1 MAHYSD
7 FTFGGLSR
15 IGTDSCCLDQRTL
28 QDRMTCSYLL
38 ENYFLQDGCMTKPIA
53 FATSQPFINYS
64 GSHGMGVGGCNVDDS
79 SKLLIGGTQTN
90 PKARIDLFHRPYATV
105 PYLGRGS
112 VDPTLEYQ
120 IQQGEGVSSKKTV
133 TKLTEKNYM
142 KHCTTP
148 LIPEVRQ
155 NIQNPN
161 RLIESDAANY
171 WIRGGV
177 PSRELTR
184 DKDFSSMTK

>member
-15 IGTDSCCLDQRTL
+15 IGIDRSCMDQRSI
-28 QDRMTCSYLL
+28 QDTHSCSYLL
-38 ENYFLQDGCMTKPIA
+38 ENYFLNDSCMTKSIA
-53 FATSQPFINYS
+53 FATSQPFVNYS
-64 GSHGMGVGGCNVDDS
+64 GSHGMGVNGCNVDDS

-90 PKARIDLFHRPYATV
+90 PKARIDLFHRPFATV
-105 PYLGRGS
+105 PFLGRGS
-112 VDPTLEYQ
+112 VDPALEYQ
-120 IQQGEGVSSKKTV
+120 IQQGQGVTSKKTV
-133 TKLTEKNYM
+133 TNLTEKNYM
-142 KHCTTP
+142 KHHTTP

-161 RLIESDAANY
+161 RLIESDAASF
-171 WIRGGV
+171 WVRGGV

-184 DKDFSSMTK
+184 DKDIAKSN

>member
-7 FTFGGLSR
+7 FTFGSLSR
-15 IGTDSCCLDQRTL
+15 IGMDTCCVDQRTV
-28 QDRMTCSYLL
+28 QDAQSCNYLL
-38 ENYFLQDGCMTKPIA
+38 QNYFLQDGCMTKPIA

-64 GSHGMGVGGCNVDDS
+64 GAYGMGVGGCNVDES
-79 SKLLIGGTQTN
+79 SKLLIGTIQTN
-90 PKARIDLFHRPYATV
+90 PKARIDLFHRPFATV

-120 IQQGEGVSSKKTV
+120 IQQGEAVTSKKTI
-133 TKLTEKNYM
+133 TKLTEQNYM

-148 LIPEVRQ
+148 LLSDKKKDIASSK
-155 NIQNPN
+155 
-161 RLIESDAANY
+161 IESDAASY

-184 DKDFSSMTK
+184 DKDFYKKN

>member
-7 FTFGGLSR
+7 FKFGELSR

-38 ENYFLQDGCMTKPIA
+38 ENYFLQDGCMTKAVA

-112 VDPTLEYQ
+112 VDPILEYQ

-161 RLIESDAANY
+161 RLIESDAAKY

-184 DKDFSSMTK
+184 DKDFSTMTK